1 MKRILTALLC
11 GLLGACS
18 APPTAQ
24 QLLHH
29 RYVLQ
34 TIDGHPL
41 AATAASRALT
51 PDLEFGEGLWISV
64 SLCGQLSGQATLRR
78 DTLRIAALQRTPSP
92 CPDPAWQAAQRRL
105 ETMLRHGAR
114 LTLRGETLA
123 LRDAQGTVW
132 RYRLRDWM

>member
-1 MKRILTALLC
+1 MKRILPPLLC
-11 GLLGACS
+11 TLLGACS

-34 TIDGHPL
+34 AIDGHPL
-41 AATAASRALT
+41 AKAPRAPT
-51 PDLEFGEGLWISV
+51 PDLEFGESLWLSA
-64 SLCGQLSGQATLRR
+64 SLCGQLSGWATLRLG
-78 DTLRIAALQRTPSP
+78 TLQPT
-92 CPDPAWQAAQRRL
+92 QRRL

-114 LTLRGETLA
+114 LTLQGETLE
-123 LRDAQGTVW
+123 LRDAQGSVL

>member
-1 MKRILTALLC
+1 MKRILPPLLC
-11 GLLGACS
+11 TLLGACS

-34 TIDGHPL
+34 AIDGHPL
-41 AATAASRALT
+41 AKAPRAPT
-51 PDLEFGEGLWISV
+51 PDLEFGESLWLSA
-64 SLCGQLSGQATLRR
+64 SLCGQLSGWATLRLG
-78 DTLRIAALQRTPSP
+78 TLRIAAPQRTPAP
-92 CPDPAWQAAQRRL
+92 CPDPAWQPTQRRL

-114 LTLRGETLA
+114 LTLQGETLE
-123 LRDAQGTVW
+123 LRDAQGSVL